1 MSKSLMVSTP
11 KPPEKSTKSQ
21 FWLIF
26 IKNGISHHQS
36 QNYTCKNNKRNTQ
49 KNYFNAVATLL
60 FR

>member
-1 MSKSLMVSTP
+1 MVSTP